1 MKATVRVDR
10 VQSQWPKVKK
20 TVRHAALVALDHLGD
35 ETGDVEVGIRLT
47 DDAEVRE
54 LNHRYRGVD
63 RPTNVLSFAMQDDGT
78 DLGVPGQ
85 PLLLGDLVV
94 AYETVVR
101 EATEQGKT
109 FADHLTHLVVHG
121 ILHLAGYDH
130 ERSAEEALSQESL
143 EIAILNR
150 LGIANPYE

>member
-20 TVRHAALVALDHLGD
+20 MVRHVALIALDHLGGV
-35 ETGDVEVGIRLT
+35 EDVEVGIRLT

-54 LNHRYRGVD
+54 LNDQYRGMD
-63 RPTNVLSFAMQDDGT
+63 RPTNILSFAMHDDAP
-78 DLGVPGQ
+78 DSRPPGQ
-85 PLLLGDLVV
+85 SLLLGDLVV

-101 EATEQGKT
+101 EAREQGKT
-109 FADHLTHLVVHG
+109 FTDHLNHLVVHG

-130 ERSAEEALSQESL
+130 ERSAGDALRQENL
-143 EIAILNR
+143 EIAILSR

>member
-1 MKATVRVDR
+1 M
-10 VQSQWPKVKK
+10 
-20 TVRHAALVALDHLGD
+20 RHAALIALDHLGGF
-35 ETGDVEVGIRLT
+35 EDVEVGIRLT

-54 LNHRYRGVD
+54 LNDQYRGRD
-63 RPTNVLSFAMQDDGT
+63 RPTNILSFAMYDDAP
-78 DLGVPGQ
+78 DSRPPGH

-101 EATEQGKT
+101 EAQEQGKT
-109 FADHLTHLVVHG
+109 FTDHLNHLVVHG

-130 ERSAEEALSQESL
+130 ERSAEDALSQENL
-143 EIAILNR
+143 EIAILSR